1 MSEIKA
7 VTFEYTRE
15 PIGMGAAPVVK
26 VRIACNE
33 EGGARPE
40 GYGVETTGDKG
51 HIPSLAE
58 INDAKDKAHVI
69 FMVQPYMKGMKGK
82 KGKTPEFRSASQ
94 ILTGM
99 GIPEEPKVGESY
111 WEKDNNEK

>member
-7 VTFEYTRE
+7 VTFEYNRE

-26 VRIACNE
+26 VRIVYNE
-33 EGGARPE
+33 EGDALGYKN
-40 GYGVETTGDKG
+40 YGVETTGDKG
-51 HIPSLAE
+51 HIPSLSE
-58 INDAKDKAHVI
+58 IHRGISAAQEIFKA
-69 FMVQPYMKGMKGK
+69 QPHK